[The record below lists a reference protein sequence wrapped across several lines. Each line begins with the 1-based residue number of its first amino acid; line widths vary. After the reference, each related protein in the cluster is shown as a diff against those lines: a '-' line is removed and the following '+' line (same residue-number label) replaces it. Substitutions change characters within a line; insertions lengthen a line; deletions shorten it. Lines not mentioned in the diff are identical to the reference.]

1 VAVMLT
7 SDERKVV
14 ASIERQNRRHL
25 REGSPSAI
33 FVQAHTWV
41 PQLLCLVKRLDRE
54 LRKQPK

>member
-1 VAVMLT
+1 MLT
-7 SDERKVV
+7 SDERKVI

-25 REGSPSAI
+25 REGGPSAI

-54 LRKQPK
+54 LRKQAK